1 MQKMGQEGQ
10 CTPLQGRCFTF
21 TWVRLASPYLAQLW
35 VANSHLLACR
45 RKCASQAQP
54 ELEAERH
61 EGTLFSDSG
70 WCFFPLILAVL
81 AFASSAL
88 LLWTLETPSD
98 LPCSAGNLQYLICFI
113 IFCHLASI
121 LLVLSEVQAV
131 SPCAATAHSTRRS
144 RPHVSSCVSK
154 ILLSL
159 LFVFVN
165 CNALHWLHGKF
176 AA

>member
-10 CTPLQGRCFTF
+10 CIPLQGRCFTF
-21 TWVRLASPYLAQLW
+21 TWLRLASPYLAQLW
-35 VANSHLLACR
+35 VPNSHLLACR

-61 EGTLFSDSG
+61 KGTLFSESG
-70 WCFFPLILAVL
+70 WCFFSLIPAVL

-121 LLVLSEVQAV
+121 LLCCLRYRLSPSVLLQHIAQGGPDLMWALVFQKYNC
-131 SPCAATAHSTRRS
+131 PFC
-144 RPHVSSCVSK
+144 
-154 ILLSL
+154 
-159 LFVFVN
+159 LFS
-165 CNALHWLHGKF
+165 
-176 AA
+176 